1 VTKCLLASID
11 DVAPRFESE
20 VDLLAERPGQRLGP
34 ARFAMLVVPNH
45 RDQSALAAD
54 KGFQTRLR
62 GWAEA
67 GVEMFLY
74 GWKHLGDSLNSFRQ
88 KHLTAG
94 EGEFAALDRAEAT
107 TRLQRGRAVGEDA
120 IGRPAAGFIPSAW
133 LYWRGAPAA
142 VRAES
147 FAIAKD
153 HLQVW
158 RPTDGQI
165 PARGPVLTGASRSP
179 TRIKNALAFTALFR
193 HRLGFLPDV
202 RLAVHPGGTT
212 VPALF
217 GSIDTALLAL
227 PRGRVAARYADL
239 LATS

>member
-1 VTKCLLASID
+1 MTKHLLASID
-11 DVAPRFESE
+11 DVASRFESE
-20 VDLLAERPGQRLGP
+20 VDQLAEWPGQRLGP
-34 ARFAMLVVPNH
+34 ARFAMLVVPGH

-67 GVEMFLY
+67 GVEMFLH
-74 GWKHLGDSLNSFRQ
+74 GWKHLGDSPNSFRQ
-88 KHLTAG
+88 KYLTAG
-94 EGEFAALDRAEAT
+94 EGELAALDRAEAT

-120 IGRPAAGFIPSAW
+120 TGRPAAGFIAPAW
-133 LYWRGAPAA
+133 LYSPGALAA
-142 VRAES
+142 VRAGS

-153 HLQVW
+153 HLRVW

-165 PARGPVLTGASRSP
+165 PARGPVNTGASRSRA
-179 TRIKNALAFTALFR
+179 RIKSALAFAALFR

-227 PRGRVAARYADL
+227 PRGRVAARYAEP